1 MKRLALLVIFLL
13 IACSATAIAQEQQSA
28 RPTAEELEKQKE
40 EQTKNAFRLLDQV
53 IDESQSL
60 RLPENRIRMQI
71 YAADVLWDRDQGRA
85 RSMFMVAGDAVAEM
99 NRTEPSPRPGPNQ
112 VRRPSQLR
120 QELVLA
126 AARHDAPLAYQLL
139 ATTKP
144 PLPAQQTDTRQSRQ
158 AQVIVEDTLE
168 QTLLAAV
175 AALDPKLAAQNA
187 DQLLEKGQF
196 PYSLN

>member
-13 IACSATAIAQEQQSA
+13 IACAATVIAQEQQASK
-28 RPTAEELEKQKE
+28 PTAEELEKQKE
-40 EQTKNAFRLLDQV
+40 EQTKNAYRLLDQV

-60 RLPENRIRMQI
+60 RLPENRVRMQI

-85 RSMFMVAGDAVAEM
+85 RSMFMVAGDAVAEI
-99 NRTEPSPRPGPNQ
+99 NRTPEKNPRPGPVQ
-112 VRRPSQLR
+112 FSRPSQLR

-144 PLPAQQTDTRQSRQ
+144 PLPAQQTDSR
-158 AQVIVEDTLE
+158 
-168 QTLLAAV
+168 
-175 AALDPKLAAQNA
+175 
-187 DQLLEKGQF
+187 
-196 PYSLN
+196 